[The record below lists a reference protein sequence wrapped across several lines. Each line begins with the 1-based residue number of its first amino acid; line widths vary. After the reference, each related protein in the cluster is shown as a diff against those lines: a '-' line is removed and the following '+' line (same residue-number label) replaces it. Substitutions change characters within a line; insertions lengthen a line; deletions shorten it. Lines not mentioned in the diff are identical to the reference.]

1 MILLTF
7 CQYKTKI
14 SLHQAP
20 TPPPIN
26 SGGLKSFTDKNI
38 QADFLE
44 LEATVLSKII
54 SP

>member
-1 MILLTF
+1 MMLLTF

-20 TPPPIN
+20 TPHPTN
-26 SGGLKSFTDKNI
+26 SGGLESFTDKNI
-38 QADFLE
+38 QADYLE
-44 LEATVLSKII
+44 LEATVLSKIN